1 MSDLTIGEVARQ
13 AGLHTSAIRYY
24 ESVGLLPPPRR
35 VNGRR
40 RYDAAVFQLLGAIQ
54 AARRAGFGIGEL
66 RVLFAQD
73 GEPASARVR
82 AMAARKV
89 AELDALIARAEE
101 RKRLLAR
108 AEGCRCVNV
117 ADCAVV
123 SLDDVAGM
131 SASFECPGE
140 AVEGEGL

>member
-1 MSDLTIGEVARQ
+1 MNDLTIGQVARK
-13 AGLHTSAIRYY
+13 AGLQTSAIRYY
-24 ESVGLLPPPRR
+24 ESVGLLPAPRR

-40 RYDAAVFQLLGAIQ
+40 RYDAGVFQLLGAIQ

-66 RVLFAQD
+66 RVLFDPAD
-73 GEPASARVR
+73 GEPVSARMQ
-82 AMAARKV
+82 ALAKRKV

-108 AEGCRCVNV
+108 AEGCQCVSV

-123 SLDDVAGM
+123 SPDGAGG
-131 SASFECPGE
+131 FEAALVCT
-140 AVEGEGL
+140 GEG